1 MIVNPYIAGNPV
13 TGEEMFFGREDIF
26 EFVKR
31 TLSGRHRDNPIVLYG
46 QRRTGKTS
54 VLYHICRYLGPAYLC
69 IFVDLHSLDLKSDNG
84 FLWELAR
91 SIVHALRRDYGT
103 DIILASQ
110 AEFLADAR
118 DRFRSEFLPSIHKA
132 ISPRRLLLMI
142 DELGHLYETIESR
155 GGDSGVP
162 FFLRY
167 LSQHYDWLDFI
178 YSFSGDLIEIPDK
191 YAPSLN
197 INLSKKVSFLSYDA
211 AVELI
216 NKPAE
221 DQYAVE
227 PAAIDK
233 IFEMTSGHPYFTQ
246 LICHSLFA
254 VWMQNRV
261 ERIGVAEVERSIPL
275 AIELGSINLKYEW
288 EQSSPGERA
297 VMAALCVCPP
307 TRSKMSDVSRVWAKK
322 GLPLPDGEITRSIH
336 HLVDRDILAGDDRYR
351 FTIYLQRE
359 WVRQHQKLDWVK
371 EQIASAFAGFR
382 APTEQIIT
390 ASSRHQASFT
400 VPELAS
406 LYNFPTDLD
415 GRGQCIGL
423 VELGGRYLK
432 SDLDIFFKGIGIK
445 GPEVRWVSV
454 DHARPSASGADPE
467 VTLDIEVV
475 GAVAPAAKIVVY
487 FAPNTTA
494 GFIHAIATA
503 AQDDENRPSVLLITW
518 GASEQ
523 YWTTSVF
530 KMMNAALARAAARGI
545 TVCAA
550 SAGIDLPGSSPYV
563 LACGG
568 SSLTVANDKIV
579 SEIVWNHEGRTS
591 GGGASQFFPSP
602 AWQAHCGVPQNKN
615 GKPGRG
621 VPDVAAHAGVQ
632 PGYQIVFQG
641 NQVVVGGVTAAA
653 SLWAGLIALLNQGVG
668 FNLGC
673 FTPFLYSVLG
683 PAGVLRDITSD
694 NQDVVGAEGLRAGP
708 GWDPCTGWG
717 SPDGRKLLRALR
729 EHTPSH
735 VQSIRWLPKAAA
747 KQVRNLT
754 KS

>member
-1 MIVNPYIAGNPV
+1 MIVNPYIAGNPI

-31 TLSGRHRDNPIVLYG
+31 TLSGRHRDNPIVLFG

-54 VLYHICRYLGPAYLC
+54 VLYHIRHHLDPGYLC
-69 IFVDLHSLDLKSDNG
+69 IFVDLHSLELKSATG

-91 SIVHALRRDYGT
+91 SIVHALKRDYGK
-103 DIILASQ
+103 DITLASQ
-110 AEFLADAR
+110 LEFLTDPR
-118 DRFRSEFLPSIHKA
+118 DHFRSEFLSSVHKA
-132 ISPRRLLLMI
+132 ISPQRLLLMI

-155 GGDSGVP
+155 GEDSGVL
-162 FFLRY
+162 FYLRH
-167 LSQHYDWLDFI
+167 LTQHYDWLNFI
-178 YSFSGDLIEIPDK
+178 YSFSGDLEEIK
-191 YAPSLN
+191 NIYSLSLN
-197 INLSKKVSFLSYDA
+197 VSLCKKVSFLSHSA

-216 NKPAE
+216 TRPAE
-221 DQYAVE
+221 GQYSVESAAV
-227 PAAIDK
+227 DK
-233 IFEMTSGHPYFTQ
+233 ILDMTSGHPYFTQ
-246 LICHSLFA
+246 LVCHSLFA
-254 VWMQNRV
+254 EWMQNPV
-261 ERIGVAEVERSIPL
+261 ERMGVSELERSIPL

-297 VMAALCVCPP
+297 IMAALSVSPP
-307 TRSKMSDVSRVWAKK
+307 TRFRMSDVQRVWAKK
-322 GLPLPDGEITRSIH
+322 GLALPAGEIARSTR

-351 FTIYLQRE
+351 FTVYLQRE

-371 EQIASAFAGFR
+371 EEISAAFAGFR
-382 APTEQIIT
+382 LPTEQIIT
-390 ASSRHQASFT
+390 ASSRQQASFT

-415 GRGQCIGL
+415 GRGQCVGI
-423 VELGGRYLK
+423 VELGGRYFQ

-445 GPEVRWVSV
+445 RPEVSWVSV
-454 DHARPSASGADPE
+454 DHARPSASGADSE

-475 GAVAPAAKIVVY
+475 GAVAPAAKIIVY

-494 GFIHAIATA
+494 GFIDAIATA
-503 AQDDENRPSVLLITW
+503 AQDDEHRPSVLLITW
-518 GASEQ
+518 GAPEQ
-523 YWTTSVF
+523 HWATSGREE
-530 KMMNAALARAAARGI
+530 MNAALARAAARRI

-550 SAGIDLPGSSPYV
+550 SAGIDWPGSSPYV

-568 SSLTVANDKIV
+568 TSLIAANDKIV
-579 SEIVWNHEGRTS
+579 SEIVWNHNGRAS
-591 GGGASQFFPSP
+591 RGGASQFLPSP
-602 AWQAHCGVPQNKN
+602 AWQAHCGIPQNQN
-615 GKPGRG
+615 GKAGRG

-632 PGYQIVFQG
+632 PGYRIVVHG

-668 FNLGC
+668 FNLGW
-673 FTPFLYSVLG
+673 FTPFLYRVLG
-683 PAGVLRDITSD
+683 PAGVLRDITSGD
-694 NQDVVGAEGLRAGP
+694 NDVVGAEGLCVGP

-729 EHTPSH
+729 QHTPWR
-735 VQSIRWLPKAAA
+735 VQSSRWLPKAA
-747 KQVRNLT
+747 KEVRNQT